1 MKLSE
6 NFSLEEF
13 TASQTATRKNIK
25 EQFNPSQDVINNL
38 KDVCINVLE
47 PIRKWFN
54 VPIKISSGYRCE
66 RLNKAVGGAKNS
78 QHLTG
83 EAIDI
88 DLGRKKNLELLNW
101 IQKNLEFDQL
111 LNEYPDKDGFPSWVH
126 VSFTKKRKN
135 RKQILVVK

>member
-13 TASQTATRKNIK
+13 TASQTATRKGIK
-25 EQFNPSQDVINNL
+25 EQFTPSQDVINNL

-47 PIRKWFN
+47 PIRDWFN

-66 RLNKAVGGAKNS
+66 RLNKAIGGAKNS

-88 DLGRKKNLELLNW
+88 DLGRKKNLELLNYV
-101 IQKNLEFDQL
+101 QNHLDFDQL
-111 LNEYPDKDGFPSWVH
+111 INEYPDKDGFPSWVH